1 MPPSTVGAAIS
12 RPQRN
17 ARKNAEK
24 AVPINDLQRAADSRP
39 YGGPEALQKK
49 MQVLIGETIAKKH
62 TIIFKIMLDK

>member
-1 MPPSTVGAAIS
+1 MCSSTVGAAIS

-49 MQVLIGETIAKKH
+49 MQVLIGETIKDSL
-62 TIIFKIMLDK
+62 TME